1 MRAQV
6 PYLITSEKIELLP
19 NTREILQNHRL
30 PPSLTSI
37 PTLLSHTKYSLDS
50 ISACIFCLLSF
61 ITSLSTLIS
70 IAHAWHWRRLLR
82 ILRRR
87 RRLLRILRRRHELR
101 LRLRLRLV
109 RRCPDR
115 LGPLG
120 FGPLGLGPLRL
131 GPLRLNPLIVILAR
145 LGLARLGADAGCSPP
160 FPSLFPVPASTS
172 ALQVTLFPA
181 STSTLQV
188 TYE

>member
-1 MRAQV
+1 LRAQV
-6 PYLITSEKIELLP
+6 PYLFTSEKIELLP

-61 ITSLSTLIS
+61 ISSLLTLIS

-87 RRLLRILRRRHELR
+87 HE

-115 LGPLG
+115 L
-120 FGPLGLGPLRL
+120 GPLGLGPLRL

-172 ALQVTLFPA
+172 
-181 STSTLQV
+181 TLQV

>member
-1 MRAQV
+1 LRAQV

-87 RRLLRILRRRHELR
+87 HE

-120 FGPLGLGPLRL
+120 FGPLRL

>member
-87 RRLLRILRRRHELR
+87 HE
-101 LRLRLRLV
+101 LRLRLV

-120 FGPLGLGPLRL
+120 FGPLRL

>member
-6 PYLITSEKIELLP
+6 PYLFTSEKIELLP

-61 ITSLSTLIS
+61 ISSLLTLIS

-87 RRLLRILRRRHELR
+87 HE

-115 LGPLG
+115 L
-120 FGPLGLGPLRL
+120 GPLGLGPLRL

-172 ALQVTLFPA
+172 ALQVTLYPA

>member
-87 RRLLRILRRRHELR
+87 HE

-120 FGPLGLGPLRL
+120 FGPLRL

>member
-6 PYLITSEKIELLP
+6 PYLFTSEKIELLP

-61 ITSLSTLIS
+61 ISSLLTLIS

-87 RRLLRILRRRHELR
+87 HE

-172 ALQVTLFPA
+172 ALQVTLYPA

-188 TYE
+188 TCE